1 MLQKKPLFADG
12 FELGLKVLESR
23 ALSIEPSKP
32 VPTVNQQ
39 RLYSQLLNTAST
51 SIIYSFAICPALT

>member
-1 MLQKKPLFADG
+1 MLQKKTLFADG

-23 ALSIEPSKP
+23 ALSIEPSNP

-39 RLYSQLLNTAST
+39 RLYPQLLNTTST
-51 SIIYSFAICPALT
+51 SIIYSFAICPALN